1 MKIQF
6 DDPLFEAWTQRF
18 LFTMPEGGC
27 EIGEIKATAARI
39 PEGDRDAWYREW
51 TATAD
56 RLFAE
61 AEARAAHGSRVSARY
76 LYLRASTYYRM
87 SYPLLYGHPTD
98 PRVKAGYAREAEA
111 FTHAAAL
118 FDPPIVPVV
127 IPFAGTTLPGWFY
140 SGGPGTRPL
149 IIGTN
154 GYDETVQIMHYGH
167 AAAAQRRGY
176 HVLTFDG
183 PGQGRVLIEDGVPM
197 RPDWEK
203 VIRVVVDFAL
213 TLPSVD
219 PVRIAL
225 AGWSFGGYLAPRAAS
240 GEQRLAALIADPGQW
255 DLIAAIR
262 AIFPRLGVS
271 AEVAKALPDVDE
283 AALEPAFAAI
293 RENPQLNW
301 SFVQRGL
308 WVHGVRTLMDYLR
321 VCAAF
326 RLSDRV
332 SAIRCPTLVTTAEND
347 PVAAFAGRLY
357 DALMCPKTLIRF
369 TAAEGA
375 GDHCEASAR
384 SVYFQRAYDWL
395 DGVFGM
401 TATRPRSASIV

>member
-1 MKIQF
+1 MKINF

-39 PEGDRDAWYREW
+39 PDGDRDAWYREW

-61 AEARAAHGSRVSARY
+61 AEACAARGLHVSARG
-76 LYLRASTYYRM
+76 LYLRASTYYRT
-87 SYPLLYGHPTD
+87 SYPLLYGRPTD
-98 PRVKAGYAREAEA
+98 ARVKAGYAREAEA
-111 FTHAAAL
+111 FTRAAAL
-118 FDPPIVPVV
+118 FEPPIVAVA
-127 IPFAGTTLPGWFY
+127 IPFEGMTLPGWFY
-140 SGGPGTRPL
+140 LGGAGTRPL
-149 IIGTN
+149 LIGTN

-197 RPDWEK
+197 RPDWET
-203 VIRVVVDFAL
+203 VVRAVVDFAL
-213 TLPSVD
+213 TLPGID
-219 PVRIAL
+219 PARIAL

-240 GEQRLAALIADPGQW
+240 GEPRLAALIADPGQW
-255 DLIAAIR
+255 DMIEAMRAVFAHFGLPAEIA
-262 AIFPRLGVS
+262 
-271 AEVAKALPDVDE
+271 EKLPDVDE
-283 AALEPAFAAI
+283 QALAPAFAAI
-293 RENPQLNW
+293 RKNPQLNW

-308 WVHGVRTLMDYLR
+308 WVHGVDTLMDYLR
-321 VCAAF
+321 VCVAF
-326 RLSDRV
+326 RLSDRLGG
-332 SAIRCPTLVTTAEND
+332 IRCPTLVTMAEND

-357 DALMCPKTLIRF
+357 DALTCPKAFIRF

-395 DGVFGM
+395 DGVFAM
-401 TATRPRSASIV
+401 R

>member
-39 PEGDRDAWYREW
+39 PEGNRDAWYREW

-56 RLFAE
+56 RLFAD
-61 AEARAAHGSRVSARY
+61 AEASAAHGSRVSARY

-87 SYPLLYGHPTD
+87 SYPLLYGRPTD

-118 FDPPIVPVV
+118 FEPPIVPVA

-197 RPDWEK
+197 RPDWET

-219 PVRIAL
+219 PERIAL

-321 VCAAF
+321 VCVAF

-332 SAIRCPTLVTTAEND
+332 SATDDLLLV
-347 PVAAFAGRLY
+347 
-357 DALMCPKTLIRF
+357 RF
-369 TAAEGA
+369 RG
-375 GDHCEASAR
+375 EADMHR
-384 SVYFQRAYDWL
+384 
-395 DGVFGM
+395 G
-401 TATRPRSASIV
+401 SASTASVADDSSRTSTSTANGEQVVNRR

>member
-39 PEGDRDAWYREW
+39 AEGDRDAWYREW
-51 TATAD
+51 AATAD
-56 RLFAE
+56 RLFVDAE
-61 AEARAAHGSRVSARY
+61 ACAARGMHVSARG
-76 LYLRASTYYRM
+76 LYLRASTYYRT
-87 SYPLLYGHPTD
+87 SYPLLYGRPTD

-111 FTHAAAL
+111 FARAAAL
-118 FDPPIVPVV
+118 FEPPIVAVT
-127 IPFAGTTLPGWFY
+127 IPFEGTTLPGWFY
-140 SGGPGTRPL
+140 SGGAGTRPL

-154 GYDETVQIMHYGH
+154 GYDETVQMMHYGH

-183 PGQGRVLIEDGVPM
+183 PGQGRVLIEDGVPI
-197 RPDWEK
+197 RPDWET
-203 VIRVVVDFAL
+203 VVRAVVDFAL
-213 TLPSVD
+213 ALPGVD
-219 PVRIAL
+219 PARIAL

-240 GEQRLAALIADPGQW
+240 GEPRLAALIADPGQW
-255 DLIAAIR
+255 DLIEAMRAAFARFGVPAEI
-262 AIFPRLGVS
+262 AI
-271 AEVAKALPDVDE
+271 ALPDVDE
-283 AALEPAFAAI
+283 RALAPAFAAI
-293 RENPQLNW
+293 RKSPQLNW

-308 WVHGVRTLMDYLR
+308 WVHGVDTLMDYLQ
-321 VCAAF
+321 VCVGF

-332 SAIRCPTLVTTAEND
+332 GAIRCPTLVTMAESD
-347 PVAAFAGRLY
+347 PVAAFAERLY
-357 DALMCPKTLIRF
+357 DALTCPKALIPF
-369 TAAEGA
+369 SAAEGA

-395 DGVFGM
+395 DGVFAM
-401 TATRPRSASIV
+401 R